1 MNIQSINLQQVAV
14 SVLGALVATTFF
26 LSAAIGPVGQL
37 I

>member
-1 MNIQSINLQQVAV
+1 MNIQSLNLSQVAA
-14 SVLGALVATTFF
+14 SILGALVASTFF